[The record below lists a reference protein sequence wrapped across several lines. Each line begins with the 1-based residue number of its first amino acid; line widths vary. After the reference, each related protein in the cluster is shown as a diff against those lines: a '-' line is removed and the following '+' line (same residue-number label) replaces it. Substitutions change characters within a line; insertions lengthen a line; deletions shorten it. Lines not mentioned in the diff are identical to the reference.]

1 MPVETSPLPPV
12 PAANYV
18 QAIALH
24 VSSVC
29 VITTELGGERFGL
42 TATAV
47 SSVSAEPPRLL
58 VCINKSGMTHNK
70 VLAAGRFCVN
80 VLAEEQDKVAMVF
93 AGMGGSS
100 SDRFETGEWT
110 TLKTG
115 SPVLVGAAAAFDC
128 TLGETC
134 DQSTHSVLFGDVVAT
149 AERRGSD
156 TLLYGARRFRQ
167 LRKVFANLG
176 DGSHEYL

>member
-1 MPVETSPLPPV
+1 MSAKSSSLLPV
-12 PAANYV
+12 PAADYI

-29 VITTELGGERFGL
+29 VITTTLGSERFGL

-47 SSVSAEPPRLL
+47 SSVSAGPPRLL
-58 VCINKSGMTHNK
+58 VCINKSGVTHDK

-93 AGMGGSS
+93 AGMGGNAA
-100 SDRFETGEWT
+100 DRFETGEWT

-149 AERRGSD
+149 AERRGRD

-167 LRKVFANLG
+167 LRKVFAALG
-176 DGSHEYL
+176 DGSREYL